1 MNGLTISGGDIAAIL
16 ISIIGWAM
24 SWGSLRQRVK
34 TLEVE
39 MAKVVEDMGR
49 IQSMA
54 ERLVKVETMIATQ
67 SEYLRDLASSI
78 RWMREPARYP
88 NDPEEGGNGNRR

>member
-1 MNGLTISGGDIAAIL
+1 
-16 ISIIGWAM
+16 
-24 SWGSLRQRVK
+24 
-34 TLEVE
+34 